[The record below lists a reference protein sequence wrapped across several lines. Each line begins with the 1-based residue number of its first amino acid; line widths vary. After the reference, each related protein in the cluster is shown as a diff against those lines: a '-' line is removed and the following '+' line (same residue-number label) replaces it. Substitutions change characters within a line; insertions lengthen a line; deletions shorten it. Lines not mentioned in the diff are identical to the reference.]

1 MAEELLP
8 KLRVADWLDRAE
20 AAQRQMDHLDLRDL
34 RSVIASGDDST
45 IARDETARAL
55 NIELKAAL
63 VRRQDEE
70 LHLWIGDIDAALG
83 VGRVIRA
90 LRLSSQPPKAGV
102 MFPPELAR
110 RLGEA
115 AGQSL
120 QPTDSADRWI
130 AVLEAAAFSPVR
142 SLVVPAAAPET
153 ITDDLRV
160 DRDSPRPGA
169 PADRDPAR
177 RRDSRR
183 NAAAQAAAAEP
194 PPGRQAPSRQ
204 SGRPEA
210 GPQAE
215 GKTARGQGDR
225 PGAEAKATPPEAES
239 PSVEPTAPEAEPA
252 TAAGTG
258 SSEAAPVAESESHA
272 AEPDTAPAEPVAE
285 AAPAQPTEPDTAPAQ
300 PERTVDRA
308 RHRTGAADG
317 ARHRTG
323 PAQRPVDRGRRNT
336 GPARSRIS
344 RA

>member
-153 ITDDLRV
+153 ITDDLRATV
-160 DRDSPRPGA
+160 IRLGPALPQIATLLVVEIPAGTPQPKPLRPNPRQDA
-169 PADRDPAR
+169 KRRPAK
-177 RRDSRR
+177 
-183 NAAAQAAAAEP
+183 AAAPKPDHKPKAKP
-194 PPGRQAPSRQ
+194 P
-204 SGRPEA
+204 
-210 GPQAE
+210 
-215 GKTARGQGDR
+215 
-225 PGAEAKATPPEAES
+225 EAKATPPEAK
-239 PSVEPTAPEAEPA
+239 
-252 TAAGTG
+252 GT
-258 SSEAAPVAESESHA
+258 
-272 AEPDTAPAEPVAE
+272 
-285 AAPAQPTEPDTAPAQ
+285 
-300 PERTVDRA
+300 
-308 RHRTGAADG
+308 
-317 ARHRTG
+317 
-323 PAQRPVDRGRRNT
+323 RG
-336 GPARSRIS
+336 
-344 RA
+344 